1 MEAGTGGAAAART
14 ATAGAGHDTTPG
26 SNSGRRIRRT
36 PEVAEREILDAA
48 EALLAERPYRELSV
62 DELMGRTGMTR
73 SSFYH
78 YFRRLD
84 EVAVAL
90 LNRVQAEMLDA
101 VEPWLRSAAETDDM
115 ATNIEQGLLGVTRVF
130 ARHGRV
136 LAAIDEAAHHH
147 RTVEQSWRE
156 TVLNPWIGAVAAQI
170 RANRERGKTTV
181 DEPEEVARA
190 LLLMNM
196 AVFVERLGREPADP
210 PEAVAKTL
218 ARAWIGT
225 LYPEGLLSRS

>member
-1 MEAGTGGAAAART
+1 MEARTGGAAAHGATART
-14 ATAGAGHDTTPG
+14 G
-26 SNSGRRIRRT
+26 SRRRIRRT
-36 PEVAEREILDAA
+36 PEAAEREILDAA

-62 DELMGRTGMTR
+62 DELMRRTGMTR

-78 YFRRLD
+78 YFRSLD
-84 EVAVAL
+84 EIAVAL
-90 LNRVQAEMLDA
+90 LRRVQAEMMEA

-130 ARHGRV
+130 ARHGKV

-156 TVLNPWIGAVAAQI
+156 TVLNPWIAAVAVQI
-170 RANRERGKTTV
+170 RANQERGHTSV

-210 PEAVAKTL
+210 PEAVARTL
-218 ARAWIGT
+218 ARVWTGT
-225 LYPEGLLSRS
+225 LYPEGLLARS